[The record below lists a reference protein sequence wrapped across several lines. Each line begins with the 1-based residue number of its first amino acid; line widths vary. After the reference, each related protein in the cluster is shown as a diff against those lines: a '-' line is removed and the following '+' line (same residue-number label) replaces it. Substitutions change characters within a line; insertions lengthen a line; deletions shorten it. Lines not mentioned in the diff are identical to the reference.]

1 MNSLKPKNIMKEK
14 NDLKFI
20 NPKWVKRFLSLAEEI
35 ATWSHDPSTKV
46 GAVLVNC
53 HGRIAS
59 TGYNGLPAGFDDSK
73 ITDREYKIPRV
84 IHAELNCIA
93 NRNMSINEDCY
104 LFVTHPMCIECAKI
118 VAAHSFIKG
127 VAWKFNP
134 EFAAK
139 WNSTAAVE
147 FLKEHFMN
155 LNNVDMY
162 DVYTLTK
169 DKIVMIGI

>member
-1 MNSLKPKNIMKEK
+1 MKIYETK
-14 NDLKFI
+14 WQHRFI
-20 NPKWVKRFLSLAEEI
+20 ELAEHV
-35 ATWSHDPSTKV
+35 ASWSKDPSTRV
-46 GAVLVNC
+46 AAVLVTAD
-53 HGRIAS
+53 GKIVS
-59 TGYNGLPAGFDDSK
+59 VGYNGLPAGFDDSK

-104 LFVTHPMCIECAKI
+104 LFVTHPMCVECAKI

-134 EFAAK
+134 EFATK
-139 WNSTAAVE
+139 WNTAASVE

-155 LNNVDMY
+155 LNNVDTY
-162 DVYTLTK
+162 DVYNLTK

>member
-1 MNSLKPKNIMKEK
+1 M
-14 NDLKFI
+14 
-20 NPKWVKRFLSLAEEI
+20 
-35 ATWSHDPSTKV
+35 
-46 GAVLVNC
+46 
-53 HGRIAS
+53 
-59 TGYNGLPAGFDDSK
+59 PAGFDDSK
-73 ITDREYKIPRV
+73 ITDREYKLPRV

-104 LFVTHPMCIECAKI
+104 LFVTHPMCVECAKI

-139 WNSTAAVE
+139 WNSTASVE

-155 LNNVDMY
+155 LNNVDAY
-162 DVYTLTK
+162 DVYSLTK

>member
-1 MNSLKPKNIMKEK
+1 M
-14 NDLKFI
+14 
-20 NPKWVKRFLSLAEEI
+20 
-35 ATWSHDPSTKV
+35 
-46 GAVLVNC
+46 
-53 HGRIAS
+53 
-59 TGYNGLPAGFDDSK
+59 
-73 ITDREYKIPRV
+73 TDREYKIPRV

-139 WNSTAAVE
+139 WNSCASVE

-162 DVYTLTK
+162 SVYTLTK

>member
-1 MNSLKPKNIMKEK
+1 MKEK
-14 NDLKFI
+14 NDLIYI
-20 NPKWVKRFLSLAEEI
+20 NPNWVKRFLSLAEEI
-35 ATWSHDPSTKV
+35 STWSHDPSTKV

-53 HGRIAS
+53 HGRIAA

-104 LFVTHPMCIECAKI
+104 LFVTHPMCVECAKI

-139 WNSTAAVE
+139 WNSTASVE

-155 LNNVDMY
+155 LNNVDAY
-162 DVYTLTK
+162 DVYNLTK

>member
-1 MNSLKPKNIMKEK
+1 MKEK
-14 NDLKFI
+14 NDLKYI

-35 ATWSHDPSTKV
+35 STWSHDPSTKV

-53 HGRIAS
+53 HGRITA
-59 TGYNGLPAGFDDSK
+59 TGYNGLPVGFDDSK
-73 ITDREYKIPRV
+73 MTDREYKIPRV

-104 LFVTHPMCIECAKI
+104 LFVTHPMCVECAKI

-139 WNSTAAVE
+139 WNSTASVE

-155 LNNVDMY
+155 LNNVDAY
-162 DVYTLTK
+162 DVYSLTK